1 MTTNAIAKRLDVLE
15 AEQQRQYD
23 AYLERLTDAEL
34 DALIA
39 TLPPDAAY
47 DAAVDVLTDAE
58 LDCAIAGQLTHDD
71 VLRLAQGRQ
80 VPHA

>member
-1 MTTNAIAKRLDVLE
+1 MTTNAIAKRLDALE
-15 AEQQRQYD
+15 AEQQRQYA
-23 AYLERLTDAEL
+23 AYLERLTDDEL

-39 TLPPDAAY
+39 TFPPDAAY

-71 VLRLAQGRQ
+71 VLRLAAHRRK
-80 VPHA
+80 